1 MRLFSMVVAQK
12 EIRPQ
17 FVAKCNQN
25 SDSLKLTLFEVRR
38 CLVVGVVL
46 CGRSSLRLLISY
58 IHFDILPI
66 MQTTS
71 STAKPPLNNCKELIR
86 GKLQAKW
93 EIQGDHLIVE
103 LFGRIREDEYMAFG
117 LSGHPGRSQ
126 MVFFSFEFS
135 SAVQLKPLLIIS
147 FDWKVLS
154 DVVVAYYDRV
164 SKVFRADDYYI
175 SHLAQC
181 DGTKG
186 VCPDERLGG
195 QNDVIVCKYSC

>member
-1 MRLFSMVVAQK
+1 MH
-12 EIRPQ
+12 
-17 FVAKCNQN
+17 
-25 SDSLKLTLFEVRR
+25 SDFR
-38 CLVVGVVL
+38 
-46 CGRSSLRLLISY
+46 
-58 IHFDILPI
+58 PI

-126 MVFFSFEFS
+126 MVIFLHSNFLQL
-135 SAVQLKPLLIIS
+135 QLKPLHFIS
-147 FDWKVLS
+147 FNWKVLS

-195 QNDVIVCKYSC
+195 QNDVIVCKYSCWARQFCQKSFGHSHQRCLFSDGRS